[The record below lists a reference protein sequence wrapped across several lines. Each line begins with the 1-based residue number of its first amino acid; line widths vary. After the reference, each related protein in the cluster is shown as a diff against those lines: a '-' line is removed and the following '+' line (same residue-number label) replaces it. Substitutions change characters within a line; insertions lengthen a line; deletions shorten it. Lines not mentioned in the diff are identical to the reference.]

1 MVVKGVWWGWG
12 ESVKK
17 GKIRDENF
25 FRVVLNENLKSVK
38 IVSVDVKADRKQ
50 QEIKNW

>member
-1 MVVKGVWWGWG
+1 MVVKGVWGGWG

-25 FRVVLNENLKSVK
+25 FRVVLNGDLKSWLL
-38 IVSVDVKADRKQ
+38 IVSVDVKADWKQ
-50 QEIKNW
+50 QIKNW

>member
-1 MVVKGVWWGWG
+1 MVVKGVWGGWG

-17 GKIRDENF
+17 GEIRDENF
-25 FRVVLNENLKSVK
+25 FCFVLNENLKVVK
-38 IVSVDVKADRKQ
+38 IVSVDVKADWKQ